1 MPSILPASNQT
12 VHFQQDAP
20 RALPFGDLHFLTPLP
35 QAPEV
40 VSDHQ
45 NPAPAPSGG
54 KVGRKYLTWLSH
66 LPEESKLQCAT

>member
-1 MPSILPASNQT
+1 MPGILPASNQT

-45 NPAPAPSGG
+45 NPAPAPGGG
-54 KVGRKYLTWLSH
+54 KVG
-66 LPEESKLQCAT
+66 